1 MTPPIQNF
9 ISFSFHQVHQLKYL
23 STMASSGPDLKKYM
37 GKMVGLK
44 LNNNRQVQGT
54 LAGYDQFMNLVV
66 DDAVQVISSSEQRKL
81 GQIVV
86 RGNSVIRLEHLGKKW
101 AQAEAA
107 KQ

>member
-1 MTPPIQNF
+1 
-9 ISFSFHQVHQLKYL
+9 
-23 STMASSGPDLKKYM
+23 MASSGPDLKKYM